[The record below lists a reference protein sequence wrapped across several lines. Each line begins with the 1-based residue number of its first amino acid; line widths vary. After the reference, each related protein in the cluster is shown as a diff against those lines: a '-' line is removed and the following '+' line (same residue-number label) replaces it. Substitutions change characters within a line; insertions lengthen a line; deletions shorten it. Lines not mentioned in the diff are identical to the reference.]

1 MIVKIQTNNKKKKIN
16 KKLFLL
22 IKNNNLTWN
31 IDFVNK
37 LSFFQKVWKAS
48 KLRKRHWFDR
58 III

>member
-37 LSFFQKVWKAS
+37 LSFFQKV
-48 KLRKRHWFDR
+48 
-58 III
+58 